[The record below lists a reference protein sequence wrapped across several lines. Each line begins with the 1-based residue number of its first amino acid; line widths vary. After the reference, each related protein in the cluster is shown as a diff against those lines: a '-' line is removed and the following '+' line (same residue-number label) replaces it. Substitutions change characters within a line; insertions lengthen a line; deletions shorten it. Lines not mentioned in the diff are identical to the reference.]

1 MPLASMTGHGRAEG
15 ADQRVTWA
23 WEARSV
29 NGKSLEI
36 RCRIPPGFDRLEAP
50 ARATAAQRFR
60 RGNVTLSLSLVRAQ
74 ATAPV
79 RINRELLKTMLALVE
94 ELRGHAGVAP
104 ATADGLLR
112 VRGIVEPEDEMA
124 DDTAKIEARD
134 KAMLVTLDQAVE
146 RLIGA
151 RQAEGAHLREVLQGH
166 LSQIE
171 MLCQK
176 ARAVA
181 TAQPA
186 AIRDRMHRQLNDM
199 LGSVP
204 ALSEERFAQEVA
216 MLIQKADIR
225 EELDRLTAHLAQ
237 AATLITAG
245 EAGES
250 IGRKFDFLCQEF
262 NREANTLCSKSG
274 DIELTRLGIELKS
287 VVEQLREQVQNVE

>member
-1 MPLASMTGHGRAEG
+1 MTGHGRAEG
-15 ADQRVTWA
+15 SDPRMTWA

-29 NGKSLEI
+29 NGKSLEL
-36 RCRIPPGFDRLEAP
+36 RCRIPPGFDRLEGP
-50 ARATAAQRFR
+50 ARAAAAQRFR

-94 ELRGHAGVAP
+94 ELRGHQGVAP

-112 VRGIVEPEDEMA
+112 VRGIVEAEDELA
-124 DDTAKIEARD
+124 DDPARIEARD
-134 KAMLVTLDQAVE
+134 KAMLATLDQAIDK
-146 RLIGA
+146 LIAA
-151 RQAEGAHLREVLQGH
+151 RQSEGAHLREVLQGH
-166 LSQIE
+166 LTQIE
-171 MLCQK
+171 TLCQK
-176 ARAVA
+176 ARTVA
-181 TAQPA
+181 AAQPA
-186 AIRDRMHRQLNDM
+186 AIRERMHRQLNDM
-199 LGSVP
+199 LGNVP
-204 ALSEERFAQEVA
+204 ALSDERFAQEVA
-216 MLIQKADIR
+216 VLIQKADIR

-237 AATLITAG
+237 AAGLIAAG

-287 VVEQLREQVQNVE
+287 AVEQLREQVQNVE

>member
-1 MPLASMTGHGRAEG
+1 
-15 ADQRVTWA
+15 
-23 WEARSV
+23 
-29 NGKSLEI
+29 
-36 RCRIPPGFDRLEAP
+36 
-50 ARATAAQRFR
+50 
-60 RGNVTLSLSLVRAQ
+60 
-74 ATAPV
+74 
-79 RINRELLKTMLALVE
+79 
-94 ELRGHAGVAP
+94 VAP

-124 DDTAKIEARD
+124 DDASRIEARD
-134 KAMLVTLDQAVE
+134 KAMLATLEQAVE
-146 RLIGA
+146 RLIAA
-151 RQAEGAHLREVLQGH
+151 RQGEGAHLRDVLQGH
-166 LSQIE
+166 LSQID

-181 TAQPA
+181 AAQPG
-186 AIRDRMHRQLNDM
+186 AIRERMHRQLNDM

-204 ALSEERFAQEVA
+204 SLSEERFAQEVA
-216 MLIQKADIR
+216 VLIQKADIR

-237 AATLITAG
+237 AAGLIAAG

-287 VVEQLREQVQNVE
+287 AVEQLREQVQNVE